1 MTENAA
7 PLFSIVLPTHNRPDV
22 LHFAI
27 RSVLAQTIRDF
38 ELLIV
43 GDGCTDQTAEIVK
56 GFDDARITWFDLPK
70 APNFGYANR
79 NIVLRQVRGKYIAF
93 MAHDDLWLPDH
104 LERFIPAFERPGI
117 ELAYSQPV
125 WVSPDGKI
133 TPTIFNL
140 VDDALTL
147 EMFLAKKT
155 NRIPAACVVH
165 RRECLDRYGYWDDSL
180 PREGDLDMWGRIIK
194 GGGRQNVAY
203 LRAATCLHFRA
214 DWKKKNSILDE
225 EIVWDRFY
233 ALAGFM
239 PDGMKINV
247 PVNMTEQQATWQVIS
262 VDAQAWSNNLREA
275 IQLAFERRVAHSDAL
290 MGWMLKRWPTLTL
303 DSIHLTEHIN
313 ALPNEGISP
322 LIEQIN
328 RLSMREVAL
337 RAELAAIKGALPWR
351 LGSEILAIKRRLIPI
366 GTLREKVWLKIRQW
380 KVFDGW
386 Q

>member
-104 LERFIPAFERPGI
+104 LERFIPVFERPGI

-165 RRECLDRYGYWDDSL
+165 RRQCLDRYGYWDDSL

-225 EIVWDRFY
+225 EIVGKEHYETARAVQKILQTYKSLQDII
-233 ALAGFM
+233 AIL
-239 PDGMKINV
+239 GMDELSESDKLIVARARKI
-247 PVNMTEQQATWQVIS
+247 QKFFS
-262 VDAQAWSNNLREA
+262 
-275 IQLAFERRVAHSDAL
+275 
-290 MGWMLKRWPTLTL
+290 
-303 DSIHLTEHIN
+303 
-313 ALPNEGISP
+313 
-322 LIEQIN
+322 
-328 RLSMREVAL
+328 
-337 RAELAAIKGALPWR
+337 
-351 LGSEILAIKRRLIPI
+351 
-366 GTLREKVWLKIRQW
+366 
-380 KVFDGW
+380 
-386 Q
+386 